1 MRTRLTTLI
10 AVCLLATMGF
20 AKDKKKATLP
30 TYVLRAQ
37 TVAVIIDPTAG
48 FTIDDPRAN
57 EVARQDVES
66 ALLSWGRYNP
76 ILQTNDADLIV
87 VVRKGNGRMVND
99 TIHDPRQNNRQGSVI
114 PADNGASI
122 SGQHGTPGP
131 PQPSPE
137 PTPQMDIGQTED
149 SFVVYE
155 GGGDRPLDR
164 APAWRYIAKDGLMP
178 HSVPAVD
185 AFRKA
190 VADAEKAAAK
200 TP

>member
-1 MRTRLTTLI
+1 MRTRVSTLI
-10 AVCLLATMGF
+10 AVCLLATLGF
-20 AKDKKKATLP
+20 AKDKKKNTLP

-48 FTIDDPRAN
+48 FTVDDPRAN
-57 EVARQDVES
+57 QVARQDVEN

-99 TIHDPRQNNRQGSVI
+99 TIHDPRQNNRPGSVLT
-114 PADNGASI
+114 ADNGVSLN
-122 SGQHGTPGP
+122 GQHGTSS

-137 PTPQMDIGQTED
+137 PTPQMDIGQSED
-149 SFVVYE
+149 SFLVYE

-164 APAWRYIAKDGLMP
+164 APVWRYTAKDGLLSP
-178 HSVPAVD
+178 AVPAVD